1 LIIDQGAEHH
11 SNSHRI
17 DIWTQACQSL
27 LQVVTETAYHGKKQH
42 LTEKSFKPIVMQ
54 QPFVLVSCQGSLEYL
69 RSYGFQ
75 TFSEFWDES
84 YDDMDD
90 SLRIL
95 KIGQLLE
102 NLCNL
107 SQREREQLQ
116 KHLIPIIEHNFN
128 WFYSREFE
136 NLLWQELTSMI
147 DSW

>member
-1 LIIDQGAEHH
+1 
-11 SNSHRI
+11 
-17 DIWTQACQSL
+17 
-27 LQVVTETAYHGKKQH
+27 
-42 LTEKSFKPIVMQ
+42 MQ